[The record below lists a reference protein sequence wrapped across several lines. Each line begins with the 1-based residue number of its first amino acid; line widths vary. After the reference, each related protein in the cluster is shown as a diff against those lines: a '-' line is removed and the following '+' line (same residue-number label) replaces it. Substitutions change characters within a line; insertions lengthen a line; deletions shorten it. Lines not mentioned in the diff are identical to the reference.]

1 MILPVTIFFLAVV
14 YLCYKTKENVS
25 MVKVGQ
31 LEKNKEKIE
40 EDPLHKDLEDLFI

>member
-1 MILPVTIFFLAVV
+1 MILPVTCFFIAAV

-40 EDPLHKDLEDLFI
+40 EDLLYKDLEDLFI